1 MPTTE
6 PQGVER
12 AGAPGPMRGGNG
24 MSAPGDGAPAA
35 TYLNSIKSALGWG
48 PADPSGDSLRM
59 AETVPTP
66 AAPSIFDRA
75 MSNLRVAWRE
85 IAARVGMA
93 GAVAPQPD
101 LPEEDAR
108 RLAQSIEECLA
119 NRGGEVSARARAA
132 EIGRA
137 YLGLSATGRLQFLKL
152 LADNFGPDRTRIEA
166 AIESYRQAEDRAA
179 VSSAVVDLREAA
191 ISPRVRLLTQLT
203 TLPDGFKFLVDLRA
217 ELLTHLSADKT
228 LAGLDRDLQMLFTS
242 WFDIGLLTLARID
255 WELPA
260 ALLEKLIAYEAV
272 HEIQSWTDL
281 KNRLDSDRRCYAF
294 FHPRMPG
301 EPLIFVEVA
310 LVAGM
315 ADNIQKLLD
324 ESAPHVDPATA
335 DAAIFYSI
343 SNTQTGLR
351 GISFGNFLIKRVVD
365 NLSHELPKLKTFATL
380 SPIPGF
386 RAWLDR
392 QLADG
397 DSAAPDAREEERP
410 PGRPRRSR
418 LGAGRR
424 HRRGAG
430 AHPAAPLRPLPAAG
444 EEQRQA
450 ARSGRPLPP
459 RQRRPHRAA
468 ELARGHLA
476 QGPAGIR
483 RPHGQLPLPPG
494 RHRDPS
500 RGLRRRG
507 PHRRRAG
514 REVAAEGIGTVGIS
528 PCSTAAEA
536 L

>member
-1 MPTTE
+1 
-6 PQGVER
+6 
-12 AGAPGPMRGGNG
+12 
-24 MSAPGDGAPAA
+24 
-35 TYLNSIKSALGWG
+35 
-48 PADPSGDSLRM
+48 M
-59 AETVPTP
+59 AETVPAP

-85 IAARVGMA
+85 IAARVGVA

-132 EIGRA
+132 EIGRT
-137 YLGLSATGRLQFLKL
+137 YLGLSPTGRLAFLKL
-152 LADNFGPDRTRIEA
+152 LADSFGPDRARIEA

-179 VSSAVVDLREAA
+179 VSSAVVELREAA

-217 ELLTHLSADKT
+217 ELLQHLSADKT

-255 WELPA
+255 WDSPA

-324 ESAPHVDPATA
+324 EGAPRIDPATA

-343 SNTQTGLR
+343 SNTQVGLR

-365 NLSHELPKLKTFATL
+365 SLSHELPKLKTFATL

-397 DSAAPDAREEERP
+397 
-410 PGRPRRSR
+410 
-418 LGAGRR
+418 
-424 HRRGAG
+424 AG
-430 AHPAAPLRPLPAAG
+430 ALLTPAKKSDLQAVLADPAWA
-444 EEQRQA
+444 QDA
-450 ARSGRPLPP
+450 A
-459 RQRRPHRAA
+459 
-468 ELARGHLA
+468 
-476 QGPAGIR
+476 I
-483 RPHGQLPLPPG
+483 
-494 RHRDPS
+494 
-500 RGLRRRG
+500 
-507 PHRRRAG
+507 
-514 REVAAEGIGTVGIS
+514 
-528 PCSTAAEA
+528 AEA
-536 L
+536 LAPTLRRLCAHYLLQEKSDGKPLDPVARFHLANGARIERLNWRADTSPKGLQESAGLMVNYLYRLADIEANHEAYVAEGRIAAAPVVKSLLKP

>member
-1 MPTTE
+1 MPTTDLRPVETATAARE
-6 PQGVER
+6 PR
-12 AGAPGPMRGGNG
+12 GNG
-24 MSAPGDGAPAA
+24 VSAAGYGVPASS
-35 TYLNSIKSALGWG
+35 YLNSIKSALGWG
-48 PADPSGDSLRM
+48 PADPSGEPARM
-59 AETVPTP
+59 AETLPTP
-66 AAPSIFDRA
+66 IAPSIFDRA

-85 IAARVGMA
+85 IAARVGGTA
-93 GAVAPQPD
+93 AVAPQPD

-108 RLAQSIEECLA
+108 RVAQGIEECLA

-137 YLGLSATGRLQFLKL
+137 YLGLSPTGRLQFLKL
-152 LADNFGPDRTRIEA
+152 LADNFGPDRVRIEA
-166 AIESYRQAEDRAA
+166 AVAAYQQAEDRAA
-179 VSSAVVDLREAA
+179 VSSAVVELREAA

-217 ELLTHLSADKT
+217 ELLKHLSADKT

-242 WFDIGLLTLARID
+242 WFDIGLLTLERID
-255 WELPA
+255 WDSPA

-324 ESAPHVDPATA
+324 EGAPRVDPATA

-365 NLSHELPKLKTFATL
+365 SLSHELPRLKTFATL

-392 QLADG
+392 HLADG
-397 DSAAPDAREEERP
+397 DGALLTAAKKSDLQAVLSD
-410 PGRPRRSR
+410 PGW
-418 LGAGRR
+418 
-424 HRRGAG
+424 
-430 AHPAAPLRPLPAAG
+430 
-444 EEQRQA
+444 
-450 ARSGRPLPP
+450 
-459 RQRRPHRAA
+459 
-468 ELARGHLA
+468 A
-476 QGPAGIR
+476 QDEAI
-483 RPHGQLPLPPG
+483 
-494 RHRDPS
+494 
-500 RGLRRRG
+500 
-507 PHRRRAG
+507 
-514 REVAAEGIGTVGIS
+514 
-528 PCSTAAEA
+528 AEA
-536 L
+536 LAPTLRRLCAHYLLQEKSNGKPLDPVARFHLANGARIERLNWLADTSPKGLQESAGLMVNYLYRLADIESHHEAYVAEGRIAAAPAVKALLKA

>member
-1 MPTTE
+1 MPTTDL
-6 PQGVER
+6 QVEVAPPP
-12 AGAPGPMRGGNG
+12 AGHLA
-24 MSAPGDGAPAA
+24 SSPGDGVPAP
-35 TYLNSIKSALGWG
+35 TYLNSLRWALGWR
-48 PADPSGDSLRM
+48 PAEHHGKSAQM
-59 AETVPTP
+59 AETLPTP

-85 IAARVGMA
+85 IAARVGGPPA
-93 GAVAPQPD
+93 TPQPD

-108 RLAQSIEECLA
+108 RLAQRIEECLA

-152 LADNFGPDRTRIEA
+152 LADKFGPDRARIDKAIA
-166 AIESYRQAEDRAA
+166 AYQQADDRAA

-191 ISPRVRLLTQLT
+191 ISPRVRLLTHLT

-217 ELLTHLSADKT
+217 ELLTHLPVDQT

-242 WFDIGLLTLARID
+242 WFDIGLLTLERID
-255 WELPA
+255 WGSPA

-343 SNTQTGLR
+343 SNTQSGLR

-365 NLSHELPKLKTFATL
+365 SLSHELPKLKSFATL

-386 RAWLDR
+386 RAWLDH

-397 DSAAPDAREEERP
+397 ESTLLTPAKKGDLQAVLADPAWAQEEAIAAALAPTLRRLCAHYLLQEKSNGKPLDPVARFHLANGARVERLNWLADSSPKGLQESAGLMVNYLYRLADIEANHEAYVADGRIAAAPAVKSLLKP
-410 PGRPRRSR
+410 
-418 LGAGRR
+418 
-424 HRRGAG
+424 
-430 AHPAAPLRPLPAAG
+430 
-444 EEQRQA
+444 
-450 ARSGRPLPP
+450 
-459 RQRRPHRAA
+459 
-468 ELARGHLA
+468 
-476 QGPAGIR
+476 
-483 RPHGQLPLPPG
+483 
-494 RHRDPS
+494 
-500 RGLRRRG
+500 
-507 PHRRRAG
+507 
-514 REVAAEGIGTVGIS
+514 
-528 PCSTAAEA
+528 
-536 L
+536 